1 MTIRSRKAVRAFRH
15 RNYRLFF
22 GGQLI
27 SLIGTWMQQVAQAW
41 LVLVLTGDPF
51 WLGVVTAAQFVPVLF
66 FGLFA
71 GIVADAL
78 PKRQTLIAVQAAMMA
93 LAALLA
99 ILTATGVV
107 EVWMIVL
114 LALGLGSLNAI
125 DMPVR
130 QAFVVEIVGRDDIG
144 NAIVLNS
151 AMFNGAR
158 IVGPAAAGL
167 TIGAF
172 GPAIAFTLNAVSYL
186 AVIAA
191 LAAMRAD
198 ALRTPVGIERP
209 HSRSE
214 VGAQLREGI
223 GYVRNTP
230 PVLLAVLMIGLVS
243 TFGMNF
249 QVVVPV
255 LARDVLDAGAAGF
268 GFLMTASG
276 VGSLGA
282 ALWLAVMGGAP
293 RPIRLVGGAMLLGAA
308 EVLLAISNLF
318 PVSMLLMLLMGAGA
332 ITMAATANTTIQL
345 NVPDHL
351 RGRVMS
357 VFTTVFAGSSPMG
370 GLLMGSIASAA
381 GIAVAVGIG
390 GGLTLLVG
398 LAAFVW
404 VRAQAG
410 FQSVPVTASATR
422 GALPASEVALPAP
435 ASEASAAN
443 RLEGAGVADA
453 IAGSGPRPR

>member
-1 MTIRSRKAVRAFRH
+1 MTIRSRKAVRAFHH

-78 PKRQTLIAVQAAMMA
+78 PKRQTLIVVQAAMMA

-99 ILTATGVV
+99 VLTATGVV

-114 LALGLGSLNAI
+114 LALGLGTLNAI

-130 QAFVVEIVGRDDIG
+130 QAFVVEIVGREDVG

-172 GPAIAFTLNAVSYL
+172 GPAIAFTINAISYL

-198 ALRTPVGIERP
+198 ALRTPVGIDRP
-209 HSRSE
+209 HSLGE

-223 GYVRNTP
+223 GYVRHTP
-230 PVLLAVLMIGLVS
+230 PVLLAILMIGLVS

-293 RPIRLVGGAMLLGAA
+293 RPIRLVGGAILLGAA
-308 EVLLAISNLF
+308 EVLLAVSNLF
-318 PVSMLLMLLMGAGA
+318 PVSMLLMLLMGAGG

-345 NVPDHL
+345 NVPDRL

-357 VFTTVFAGSSPMG
+357 VFTTVFAGSSPIG

-398 LAAFVW
+398 LAALAW
-404 VRAQAG
+404 IRAQAG
-410 FQSVPVTASATR
+410 FQSVPLATAAPLAAPALT
-422 GALPASEVALPAP
+422 GAAPPAP
-435 ASEASAAN
+435 ASEASAAS
-443 RLEGAGVADA
+443 RVEGAAVADA
-453 IAGSGPRPR
+453 IAGSGSRPR

>member
-1 MTIRSRKAVRAFRH
+1 
-15 RNYRLFF
+15 
-22 GGQLI
+22 
-27 SLIGTWMQQVAQAW
+27 
-41 LVLVLTGDPF
+41 
-51 WLGVVTAAQFVPVLF
+51 
-66 FGLFA
+66 
-71 GIVADAL
+71 
-78 PKRQTLIAVQAAMMA
+78 MMA

-114 LALGLGSLNAI
+114 LALGLGTLNAI

-130 QAFVVEIVGRDDIG
+130 QAFVVEIVGREDIG

-422 GALPASEVALPAP
+422 GALPASGVALPAP

>member
-1 MTIRSRKAVRAFRH
+1 
-15 RNYRLFF
+15 
-22 GGQLI
+22 
-27 SLIGTWMQQVAQAW
+27 
-41 LVLVLTGDPF
+41 
-51 WLGVVTAAQFVPVLF
+51 VTAAQFVPVLF

-114 LALGLGSLNAI
+114 LALGLGTLNAI

-130 QAFVVEIVGRDDIG
+130 QAFVVEIVGREDIG

>member
-78 PKRQTLIAVQAAMMA
+78 PKRQTLIVVQAAMMA

-99 ILTATGVV
+99 VLTATGVV

-114 LALGLGSLNAI
+114 LALGLGTLNAI

-130 QAFVVEIVGRDDIG
+130 QAFVVEIVGREDVG

-172 GPAIAFTLNAVSYL
+172 GPAIAFTINAISYL

-198 ALRTPVGIERP
+198 ALRTPVGIDRP
-209 HSRSE
+209 HSLGE

-223 GYVRNTP
+223 GYVRHTP
-230 PVLLAVLMIGLVS
+230 PVLLAILMIGLVS

-276 VGSLGA
+276 IGSLGA

-293 RPIRLVGGAMLLGAA
+293 RPIRLVGGAILLGAA
-308 EVLLAISNLF
+308 EVLLAVSNLF
-318 PVSMLLMLLMGAGA
+318 PVSMLLMLLMGAGG

-345 NVPDHL
+345 NVPDRL

-357 VFTTVFAGSSPMG
+357 VFTTVFAGSSPIG

-398 LAAFVW
+398 LAALAW
-404 VRAQAG
+404 IRAQAG
-410 FQSVPVTASATR
+410 FQSVPVATPAPLAAPGLT
-422 GALPASEVALPAP
+422 GAAPPAP
-435 ASEASAAN
+435 ATEASAAS
-443 RLEGAGVADA
+443 RVEGAAVADA
-453 IAGSGPRPR
+453 VAGSGSRPR